1 MRLLTDNDRNYILA
15 QLAVAPDSVLADA
28 MLAFDAIRNKIVAV
42 RKFANEN
49 VSGSAPI
56 VQVAIENAAE
66 PEKEV
71 VRKNV
76 SPGPAA
82 IGKIGSNTK
91 DVIFEFLRDDK
102 QPPTKY
108 DDHLKLLWS
117 RGEVKYDGKEWYL

>member
-1 MRLLTDNDRNYILA
+1 MLLLSDNDRQYVLE
-15 QLAVAPDSVLADA
+15 QLRTAPDSVLVDA
-28 MLAFDAIRNKIVAV
+28 MLALNAV
-42 RKFANEN
+42 RDKVVATRKIIEN
-49 VSGSAPI
+49 ATGSAPVI
-56 VQVAIENAAE
+56 QAAIEKAAE
-66 PEKEV
+66 PTKEV

-102 QPPTKY
+102 QPPAKY
-108 DDHLKLLWS
+108 DDHLKLLWA

>member
-1 MRLLTDNDRNYILA
+1 MPLLSEQDRQYILE
-15 QLAVAPDSVLADA
+15 QLRAAPDSVLVDA
-28 MLAFDAIRNKIVAV
+28 MLALNAIRIKTVEV
-42 RKFANEN
+42 RKFTNVS
-49 VSGSAPI
+49 VSGSAPVI
-56 VQVAIENAAE
+56 QAAIEKAAE
-66 PEKEV
+66 PTKEV

-102 QPPTKY
+102 QPPAKY
-108 DDHLKLLWS
+108 NDHLKLLWS

>member
-1 MRLLTDNDRNYILA
+1 MPLLSEQDRQYILE
-15 QLAVAPDSVLADA
+15 QLRAAPDSVLADA
-28 MLAFDAIRNKIVAV
+28 MLALNAV
-42 RKFANEN
+42 RDK
-49 VSGSAPI
+49 V
-56 VQVAIENAAE
+56 VATRKLIENAAGSAPVIQAAIEKAAE
-66 PEKEV
+66 PTKEV

-102 QPPTKY
+102 QPPAKY
-108 DDHLKLLWS
+108 NDHLKLLWS